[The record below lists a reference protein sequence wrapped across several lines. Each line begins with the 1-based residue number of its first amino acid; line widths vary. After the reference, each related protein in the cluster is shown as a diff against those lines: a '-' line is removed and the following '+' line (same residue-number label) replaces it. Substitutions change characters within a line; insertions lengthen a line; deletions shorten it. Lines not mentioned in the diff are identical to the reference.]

1 MASSHSAYFS
11 SRAVPC
17 EAYASSEL
25 SLKSVA
31 VMSLEQLCGALSN
44 IINEPLWRPTIVV
57 GLFLCYPTLIS
68 RRCSAVVGVAR
79 QHTPFGSPPRAWM
92 GEGGQRSQS
101 SDFLK
106 EMTLIFCYPLI
117 ATGGINHPTPTSLDL
132 KQTPKQ
138 LPFICMCFTG
148 LYSKK
153 PAAATVRET
162 KHKQKAITCQEV
174 TQMYLCIWGSTDH
187 SFSWKQRTQ
196 SGIFF
201 MFLWWHYRPS
211 WYSNTEMMFL
221 EYS

>member
-44 IINEPLWRPTIVV
+44 IINEALWRPTIVV
-57 GLFLCYPTLIS
+57 GLFLCDPTLIS
-68 RRCSAVVGVAR
+68 QGCSVVVGVAHR
-79 QHTPFGSPPRAWM
+79 HTPSGSPHRAWM

-106 EMTLIFCYPLI
+106 EMALIFCYPFDS
-117 ATGGINHPTPTSLDL
+117 NMWD
-132 KQTPKQ
+132 
-138 LPFICMCFTG
+138 
-148 LYSKK
+148 K
-153 PAAATVRET
+153 PSHTHIPWFET
-162 KHKQKAITCQEV
+162 KQKNCLSSACTYWSMRQKTSSSNSKRNK
-174 TQMYLCIWGSTDH
+174 TQTRSYYLPGGSADVFVYQGFADYL
-187 SFSWKQRTQ
+187 FSWKQRRQ

-201 MFLWWHYRPS
+201 TFLWWHYRPS
-211 WYSNTEMMFL
+211 WYSDTKKMFL

>member
-68 RRCSAVVGVAR
+68 QGCWVVGGSGPPATCSALW
-79 QHTPFGSPPRAWM
+79 FSKSSPRGERA
-92 GEGGQRSQS
+92 ERRKT

-106 EMTLIFCYPLI
+106 ESPSPIFLLSFWYQHVGKTNPHPRTLIWNKTIAAFHLHVLLGPNTKSNSKRNKTKTKRCYQPGDK
-117 ATGGINHPTPTSLDL
+117 ADV
-132 KQTPKQ
+132 
-138 LPFICMCFTG
+138 ICILGVF
-148 LYSKK
+148 
-153 PAAATVRET
+153 
-162 KHKQKAITCQEV
+162 QIT
-174 TQMYLCIWGSTDH
+174 Y
-187 SFSWKQRTQ
+187 
-196 SGIFF
+196 
-201 MFLWWHYRPS
+201 
-211 WYSNTEMMFL
+211 
-221 EYS
+221 

>member
-68 RRCSAVVGVAR
+68 QRRSAVVGVAR
-79 QHTPFGSPPRAWM
+79 QHTPSGSPPRAWM

-106 EMTLIFCYPLI
+106 EMTLIFCYPFDSNRWDKPSHTFVWFETNPQTAAFYLHVLYWSMQQK
-117 ATGGINHPTPTSLDL
+117 TSSSNGKRNKTQTESYYLPGGNADVFVYLGVYRS
-132 KQTPKQ
+132 
-138 LPFICMCFTG
+138 FI
-148 LYSKK
+148 
-153 PAAATVRET
+153 
-162 KHKQKAITCQEV
+162 
-174 TQMYLCIWGSTDH
+174 
-187 SFSWKQRTQ
+187 
-196 SGIFF
+196 
-201 MFLWWHYRPS
+201 
-211 WYSNTEMMFL
+211 
-221 EYS
+221 